1 MRTGGWRRVN
11 TGARRFV
18 SGGAKLQVVSRSDLG
33 RPWHGFR
40 RPTCGVNVSASAARL
55 YPRGRAP
62 SFAMQARAALSTG
75 ATVDPVVSPGWLA
88 ENLGSVKVLDA
99 TWYLPSK
106 KKEGRETHRV
116 GPRIPGAKYFCID
129 AIASQDAASL
139 KHMLPPPDAFAAAA
153 DALGLKNSDTVVVYE
168 ANGMAFAATRAWWMF
183 RCFGHE
189 NVKVLNGG
197 LPAWIRERE
206 AGGGP
211 ASAFGLDESE
221 APEESVDAG
230 GNASVSA
237 QAAGGGGSSAA
248 YRAELNPGLVVS
260 KADILSDLDLG
271 KGKKMHLLDARG
283 AARYKVREWHAK
295 TLAPKP
301 VADHRIR
308 LSSSSFGGVGSPPK
322 GTEPEARPGLRS
334 GHIPGSFSMPFASLI
349 CDDGGL
355 MPAEALMKNDLVL
368 RALEE
373 ERAGKFITASCGSGV
388 TACVVA
394 LAFARLGKDVAVY
407 DGSWTDWGADTSCPI
422 ETG

>member
-18 SGGAKLQVVSRSDLG
+18 SGAARLQVVSRSDLG
-33 RPWHGFR
+33 RPWHGYR
-40 RPTCGVNVSASAARL
+40 RPTGGVNVSASAARF

-168 ANGMAFAATRAWWMF
+168 ANGMAFAAARAWWMF

-308 LSSSSFGGVGSPPK
+308 LSSSSSFGGGWLATKGDGARGKAGSEVRPHSRQLQHALCVSDLRRRGADASRGSDEERPGSPGAGGGEGRK
-322 GTEPEARPGLRS
+322 VHHRVVRQRGHRLRCRPGLR
-334 GHIPGSFSMPFASLI
+334 
-349 CDDGGL
+349 
-355 MPAEALMKNDLVL
+355 EARKGRRRVRRILD
-368 RALEE
+368 
-373 ERAGKFITASCGSGV
+373 
-388 TACVVA
+388 
-394 LAFARLGKDVAVY
+394 RLGRGHFV
-407 DGSWTDWGADTSCPI
+407 PH
-422 ETG
+422 

>member
-168 ANGMAFAATRAWWMF
+168 ANGMAFAAARAWWMF

-283 AARYKVREWHAK
+283 AARYK
-295 TLAPKP
+295 
-301 VADHRIR
+301 
-308 LSSSSFGGVGSPPK
+308 